1 MILMVIRRGVPS
13 ARKSLATQ
21 CWPSMIMCTAS
32 EADPAWDNQEEEV
45 DDEVTEQE
53 EQWREQQEQEERS
66 EVADTTEELKTIS
79 LKLSSC
85 VAPPFLPFPQQL
97 PMSCENSAA
106 IPATFW
112 RPREDP
118 RIKAVGEDVASSQK
132 SLVTPPNLTFLLQ

>member
-53 EQWREQQEQEERS
+53 EQWREQQEQVERS

-79 LKLSSC
+79 LELSS
-85 VAPPFLPFPQQL
+85 Q
-97 PMSCENSAA
+97 EETA
-106 IPATFW
+106 I
-112 RPREDP
+112 DL
-118 RIKAVGEDVASSQK
+118 SH
-132 SLVTPPNLTFLLQ
+132 TPPSTPTKLEPEQS